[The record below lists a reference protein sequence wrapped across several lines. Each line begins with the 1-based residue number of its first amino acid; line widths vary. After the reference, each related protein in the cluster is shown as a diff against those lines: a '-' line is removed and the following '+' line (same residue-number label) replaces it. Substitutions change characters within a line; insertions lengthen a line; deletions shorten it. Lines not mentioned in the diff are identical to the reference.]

1 MIQDPNLEEKLAY
14 AKAKIAKLER
24 QNELERQWF
33 FELIDAIGE
42 CRKCRFFAVCG
53 PRYDC
58 KTTLNRKLIGH
69 VKKALT

>member
-1 MIQDPNLEEKLAY
+1 MQDPTIEEKLAY

-33 FELIDAIGE
+33 FNLIEAIGD
-42 CRKCRFFAVCG
+42 CRKCRYFAVCG

-58 KTTLNRKLIGH
+58 KVTLNRKLIGH
-69 VKKALT
+69 VKQALS